1 MSTELQIEANKRNAE
16 KSTGPR
22 TEEGKRN
29 SSLNSIKHGFCSEL
43 VLLPNESEEVF
54 SKTVTTIYPRLQP
67 QADIEL
73 ELFERIVAAIWRLK
87 RVGFVET
94 QLYEMFMGSCSYTK
108 DYRFSYANAFLS
120 MCREDLPNKITRYE
134 HAIESS
140 LYKALKLYEELIA
153 KRLEIETSTE

>member
-1 MSTELQIEANKRNAE
+1 MSTELQVEANRRNAE

-29 SSLNSIKHGFCSEL
+29 SSINAIKHGFCSGL

-54 SKTVTTIYPRLQP
+54 SKTVANVYQRLQP
-67 QADIEL
+67 EEDIEF

-87 RVGFVET
+87 RIGFVET

-108 DYRFSYANAFLS
+108 EYRFPYANAFLS

-140 LYKALKLYEELIA
+140 LYKALKLYQELVSM
-153 KRLEIETSTE
+153 RFDQNTSDE